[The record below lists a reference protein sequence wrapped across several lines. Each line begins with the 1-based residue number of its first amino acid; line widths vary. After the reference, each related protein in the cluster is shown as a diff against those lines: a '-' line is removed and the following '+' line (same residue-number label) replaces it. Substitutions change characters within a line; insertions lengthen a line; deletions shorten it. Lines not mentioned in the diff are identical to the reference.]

1 MKNLFV
7 QNDLNKIVY
16 EYMKV
21 GITKDLAERIYTS
34 RLLGSNPNLVL
45 HGGGNTS
52 VKSEIKDID
61 NTTHDIIYVK
71 GSGSDLGNIDQ
82 KGFPAVKMSP
92 LLKIMDKKFITDEQM
107 VECFRKNL
115 IDVSAPNP
123 SVETLVHALIKQ
135 KFVDHTHSNA
145 ILEITNRSEGLR
157 VLKELLGKNFIIIP
171 YVMPGYLLSKKVA
184 ELYKQ
189 DNNIHGLILY
199 KHGIFTFADTAKKSY
214 DRMINAVN
222 KAERYLKKEKIKKI
236 RKLKFK
242 KIGLDF
248 NLIAATLK
256 GKLCSKKSYILNFR
270 KNKKLLSIINSIK
283 IKEYLNKGVITPDH
297 VIRTKP
303 KPLILNINNCKNPKE
318 LKNYISKEI
327 NKFKK
332 NYEAYFQKF
341 RKGRKSINILDSVP
355 QIILIQNLGMFSI
368 GNTLNDAIVNG
379 DISENSINS
388 IARIEERSKFK
399 SISKKDLFD
408 VEYWSLEQ
416 AKLNKPK
423 KLLTGKVVLI
433 TGGTGTIGYST
444 AKKFKQN
451 GAEVIIV
458 DKDNKRIN
466 NEIKKGKFEAY
477 TCDVTS
483 RKEFSN
489 ILKKVCHKYGGID
502 ILLSNAGSAFQSP
515 IAEIKDKDLKN
526 SFDIN
531 FFSHQVVASEC
542 IKIMKTQNNG
552 GCLLFNISKQAIN
565 PGINFGSYG
574 TSKAALLALCKQ
586 YALEYGKYGIRS
598 NGVNADRILGGM
610 LTKQFVNERA
620 KARNI
625 TVQDYLKGNLL
636 RQSVEP
642 SDVAD
647 AFFNLA
653 ISKKTTAAILTV
665 DGGNIEA
672 SLR

>member
-16 EYMKV
+16 EYMKIGV
-21 GITKDLAERIYTS
+21 TKDLAERIYTS

-52 VKSEIKDID
+52 VKSRIKDID

-82 KGFPAVKMSP
+82 KGFSAVKMSP
-92 LLKIMDKKFITDEQM
+92 LLKVMDKKFITDEQM

-123 SVETLVHALIKQ
+123 SVETLVHALIKE

-157 VLKELLGKNFIIIP
+157 VLRELFGKNFIIIP

-184 ELYKQ
+184 ELYRQ
-189 DNNIHGLILY
+189 DDKIHGLILY
-199 KHGIFTFADTAKKSY
+199 KHGLFTFAGTAKNSY

-222 KAERYLKKEKIKKI
+222 KAERYLKKEKINKI
-236 RKLKFK
+236 HKIKFK
-242 KIGLDF
+242 KIDLDF

-256 GKLCSKKSYILNFR
+256 GELCSKKSYILNFR
-270 KNKKLLSIINSIK
+270 KNNKLLSIINAIK
-283 IKEYLNKGVITPDH
+283 IKEYLHKGVITPDH

-318 LKNYISKEI
+318 LKNYIRKEI

-332 NYEAYFQKF
+332 NYENYFQKF
-341 RKGRKSINILDSVP
+341 SKGRKSIKILDSVP

-368 GNTLNDAIVNG
+368 GNTLKDAIING
-379 DISENSINS
+379 DVSENSINS
-388 IARIEERSKFK
+388 IARIEERSKFE
-399 SISKKDLFD
+399 SISKKDIFD

-416 AKLNKPK
+416 AKLNKLK
-423 KLLTGKVVLI
+423 KPLNGKVVLI

-444 AKKFKQN
+444 AKKFKKN

-466 NEIKKGKFEAY
+466 NEIKKNEFEAHV
-477 TCDVTS
+477 CDVTS

-489 ILKKVCHKYGGID
+489 ILKKVCYKYGGID

-515 IAEIKDKDLKN
+515 IAEIKDKDLKD

-531 FFSHQVVASEC
+531 FFSHQIVASEC

-565 PGINFGSYG
+565 PGKNFGSYG

-586 YALEYGKYGIRS
+586 YALEYGQYGIRS

-610 LTKQFVNERA
+610 LTKQLVNERA

-636 RQSVEP
+636 RQSVDP